1 MMTEATFDAA
11 APPAQR
17 VTAAVYASEQRRSRR
32 IRLLRR
38 LLPALALVM
47 VAALGARSIFNQV
60 VSASIDLD
68 GITIENAK
76 VVIANPRMSGFTET
90 NRPYEL
96 QAQRA
101 IQSLLDNNQTDLE
114 KITAKLPL
122 GSAAWANVE
131 TAGGTLLKGSSKLV
145 LTNPVN
151 IETTDGMT
159 ARLEKGELDLG
170 SGTVAGRE
178 GVQMTTKDASV
189 IADTVDVTGGG
200 AVIVFERNVKMT
212 IQPESVQPVS
222 GTTPQN

>member
-1 MMTEATFDAA
+1 MTDATFETVASAD
-11 APPAQR
+11 R
-17 VTAAVYASEQRRSRR
+17 RMTATVYASEQRRSRR

-38 LLPALALVM
+38 LLPALALLL
-47 VAALGARSIFNQV
+47 VATLGVRSVVNRV

-76 VVIANPRMSGFTET
+76 VVIANPRMSGFTDT

-114 KITAKLPL
+114 EITAKLPL
-122 GSAAWANVE
+122 GAAAWANVE
-131 TAGGTLLKGSSKLV
+131 TAGGTLLKGTSKLV

-178 GVQMTTKDASV
+178 GVEMTTKDAHV
-189 IADTVDVTGGG
+189 VADTVDVTGGG
-200 AVIVFERNVKMT
+200 SVIIFERNVKMT
-212 IQPESVQPVS
+212 IQPDSVQPAS
-222 GTTPQN
+222 GNERKN

>member
-1 MMTEATFDAA
+1 MTDATFETVASAD
-11 APPAQR
+11 R
-17 VTAAVYASEQRRSRR
+17 RMTATVYASEQRRSRR

-38 LLPALALVM
+38 LLPALALLL
-47 VAALGARSIFNQV
+47 VATLGVRSVVNRV

-76 VVIANPRMSGFTET
+76 VVIANPRMSGFTDT

-114 KITAKLPL
+114 EITAKLPL
-122 GSAAWANVE
+122 GAAAWANVE
-131 TAGGTLLKGSSKLV
+131 TAGGTLLKGTSKLV

-178 GVQMTTKDASV
+178 GVEMTTKDAHV
-189 IADTVDVTGGG
+189 VADTVDVTGGG
-200 AVIVFERNVKMT
+200 SVIIFERNVKMT
-212 IQPESVQPVS
+212 IQPDSVQPAS
-222 GTTPQN
+222 GNEPKN

>member
-1 MMTEATFDAA
+1 MTDATFE
-11 APPAQR
+11 
-17 VTAAVYASEQRRSRR
+17 TAASADRRMTATVYASEQRRSRR

-38 LLPALALVM
+38 LLPALALLL
-47 VAALGARSIFNQV
+47 VATLGVRSVVNRV

-76 VVIANPRMSGFTET
+76 VVIANPRMSGFTDT

-101 IQSLLDNNQTDLE
+101 IQSLLDNNQSDLE
-114 KITAKLPL
+114 EITAKLPL
-122 GSAAWANVE
+122 GAAAWANVE
-131 TAGGTLLKGSSKLV
+131 TAGGTLLKGTSKLV

-178 GVQMTTKDASV
+178 GVEMTTKDAHV
-189 IADTVDVTGGG
+189 VADTVDVTGGG
-200 AVIVFERNVKMT
+200 SVIIFERNVKMT
-212 IQPESVQPVS
+212 IQPDSVQPAS
-222 GTTPQN
+222 GNEPKN

>member
-1 MMTEATFDAA
+1 MTDATFETVASAD
-11 APPAQR
+11 R
-17 VTAAVYASEQRRSRR
+17 RMTATVYASEQRRSRR

-38 LLPALALVM
+38 LLPALALLL
-47 VAALGARSIFNQV
+47 VATLGVRSVVNRV

-76 VVIANPRMSGFTET
+76 VVIANPRMSGFTDT

-114 KITAKLPL
+114 EITAKLPL
-122 GSAAWANVE
+122 GAAAWANVE
-131 TAGGTLLKGSSKLV
+131 TAGGTLLKGTSKLV

-178 GVQMTTKDASV
+178 GVEMTTKDAHV
-189 IADTVDVTGGG
+189 VADTVDVTGGG
-200 AVIVFERNVKMT
+200 SVIIFERNVKMT
-212 IQPESVQPVS
+212 IQPDSVQPTS
-222 GTTPQN
+222 GNEPKN

>member
-1 MMTEATFDAA
+1 MTDATYETVASAD
-11 APPAQR
+11 R
-17 VTAAVYASEQRRSRR
+17 RMTATVYASEQRRSRR

-38 LLPALALVM
+38 LLPALALLL
-47 VAALGARSIFNQV
+47 VATLGVRSVVNRV

-76 VVIANPRMSGFTET
+76 VVIANPRMSGFTDT

-114 KITAKLPL
+114 EITAKLPL
-122 GSAAWANVE
+122 GAAAWANVE
-131 TAGGTLLKGSSKLV
+131 TAGGTLLKGTSKLV

-178 GVQMTTKDASV
+178 GVEMTTKDAHV
-189 IADTVDVTGGG
+189 VADTVDVTGGG
-200 AVIVFERNVKMT
+200 SVIIFERNVKMT
-212 IQPESVQPVS
+212 IQPDSVQPAS
-222 GTTPQN
+222 GNEPKN